1 MGELRFGVVKIAGL
15 AAMGLATGCA
25 SLAGA
30 PARPETAARLP
41 ERPIFQ
47 QADVLGL
54 EADALDRL
62 LGPAALTRREGSGEF
77 RRYAF
82 ERCELIVILYPDE
95 SGKAAVRRLDAA
107 AKNSGEDK
115 PDLDHCLAGG
125 PAKPAA
131 G

>member
-1 MGELRFGVVKIAGL
+1 MRQLRLSGVKAAGL
-15 AAMGLATGCA
+15 AAIGLAAGCA
-25 SLAGA
+25 SLAEA
-30 PARPETAARLP
+30 PAKPEAAARLP
-41 ERPIFQ
+41 EKSVFL

-54 EADALDRL
+54 DGEALDRL
-62 LGPAALTRREGSGEF
+62 LGPAGLTRREGSGEF

-115 PDLDHCLAGG
+115 PDLDRCLAGG
-125 PAKPAA
+125 PAKPA